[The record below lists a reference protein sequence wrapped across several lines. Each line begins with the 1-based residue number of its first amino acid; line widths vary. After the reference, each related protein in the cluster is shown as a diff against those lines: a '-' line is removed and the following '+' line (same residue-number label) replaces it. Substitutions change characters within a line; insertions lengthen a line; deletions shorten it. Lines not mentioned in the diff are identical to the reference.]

1 MPEAHDWRRFRDAQ
15 AERIKLVT
23 GQDISVWNGRIAQ
36 AGPADPE
43 ALDAWLT
50 TQGVTG
56 HARQLLRW
64 ERFGYP
70 DFMKATAGQLLDAQY
85 RDRPALR
92 PVYDALIAAAVSLGD
107 VVVQGRKTYVSLL
120 TARRT
125 FARIQPTTRIRI
137 DVGLRLEGHEPQ
149 GRLRPGRIHDSMPVQ
164 LSLERVDDLDDEA
177 LDWLR
182 QAYRANA

>member
-1 MPEAHDWRRFRDAQ
+1 MPEALDWRRFRDAQ
-15 AERIKLVT
+15 AERLKLTT
-23 GQDISVWNGRIAQ
+23 GQDVAVWNGRVAQ
-36 AGPADPE
+36 AGPSDPE
-43 ALDAWLT
+43 ALNAWLA

-70 DFMKATAGQLLDAQY
+70 EFMQATAGQLIDAQY

-92 PVYDALIAAAVSLGD
+92 PVYEALAGAALALGE
-107 VVVQGRKTYVSLL
+107 VTAQARKTYVSLL

-125 FARIQPTTRIRI
+125 FARLQPTTRLRI
-137 DVGLRLEGHEPQ
+137 DMGLRLEGLDPG

-164 LSLERVDDLDDEA
+164 LSFETVGDIDAEA
-177 LDWLR
+177 LEWMRKALE
-182 QAYRANA
+182 ANG